1 MIARTQNQRSRL
13 LTSLRQGVVALSVLY
28 LTITGV
34 LGLETVVKN
43 SKAAASEHQVSVA
56 QQQVRNTQREIDR
69 AKSMALVSAPSDLSA
84 VARLQ
89 SAVDRLASEQ
99 NCTVSE
105 FRASS
110 EVLPY
115 LTRFAKTTN
124 VSGWGQ
130 VETSVSLAGPVKNVI
145 ATLTGL
151 LDENVPIEFDT
162 LEITRD
168 KVDSAGDAT
177 VIAHVTLRVLI
188 RTSKDGS

>member
-1 MIARTQNQRSRL
+1 MIARTQNQRARL
-13 LTSLRQGVVALSVLY
+13 LTSLRQGVIALSVLY
-28 LTITGV
+28 LAITGA
-34 LGLETVVKN
+34 LGLETVVRN
-43 SKAAASEHQVSVA
+43 SKAADSEHQVAIA
-56 QQQVRNTQREIDR
+56 QQQVRNTEREIDR
-69 AKSMALVSAPSDLSA
+69 AHSMAVVNAPSDLSA

-99 NCTVSE
+99 NCTVAE

-130 VETSVSLAGPVKNVI
+130 VETQVSLAGPVKNVI
-145 ATLTGL
+145 ATLSGL
-151 LDENVPIEFDT
+151 LDENVPFEFDS

-177 VIAHVTLRVLI
+177 VIAHATLRVLI

>member
-13 LTSLRQGVVALSVLY
+13 LISLRQGVVIFSSLY
-28 LTITGV
+28 LVIGAV
-34 LGLETVVKN
+34 LGLEIVLRN
-43 SKAAASEHQVSVA
+43 SRASDYEHQISVA
-56 QQQVRNTQREIDR
+56 QQQVRNTEGEINR
-69 AKSMALVSAPSDLSA
+69 AKSLSVATAPTDLGA

-89 SAVDRLASEQ
+89 SAIDLLADQ
-99 NCTVSE
+99 HNATVVE

-130 VETSVSLAGPVKNVI
+130 VETQVVLNGSVQNVMATLAG
-145 ATLTGL
+145 L
-151 LDENVPIEFDT
+151 LKENVPVEFDS
-162 LEITRD
+162 LEINRD
-168 KVDSAGDAT
+168 QVDRAGDAT
-177 VIAHVTLRVLI
+177 VVAHATMRVLI